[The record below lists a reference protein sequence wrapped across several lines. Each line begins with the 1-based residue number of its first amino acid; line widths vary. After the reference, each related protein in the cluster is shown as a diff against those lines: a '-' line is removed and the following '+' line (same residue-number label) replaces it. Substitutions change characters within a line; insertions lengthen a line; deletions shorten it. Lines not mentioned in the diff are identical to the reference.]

1 MMAGIPLRHTEQNTE
16 TVMLTVRFPEN
27 IERRLDRLARA
38 TGRTKSFYMREA
50 LLRYL
55 DEVKIRSKPKKP
67 CRACAKGG
75 SRCFRPK
82 RSGRCL
88 TGKSAAGSAEFG
100 EEAREESGR
109 DRQVF
114 GNSSGEALASP
125 ARSCTQK

>member
-55 DEVKIRSKPKKP
+55 DEVEDTLEAEKTL
-67 CRACAKGG
+67 
-75 SRCFRPK
+75 SRVRE
-82 RSGRCL
+82 GREQVL
-88 TGKSAAGSAEFG
+88 SSEEVGKMLDG
-100 EEAREESGR
+100 EERG
-109 DRQVF
+109 
-114 GNSSGEALASP
+114 GLG
-125 ARSCTQK
+125 